1 MVEKLIRNGEV
12 AVIVSPEYG
21 AGWSSW
27 NKEVNPMDKRYVELI
42 LQGNILEAKELA
54 KKEGFY
60 NGGLDNAIIVWVPE
74 GWLFYI
80 TDTEGA
86 EELHYI
92 DAPTKIYTA

>member
-12 AVIVSPEYG
+12 AVIVSLEYG

-54 KKEGFY
+54 KKRGSIMV
-60 NGGLDNAIIVWVPE
+60 A
-74 GWLFYI
+74 
-80 TDTEGA
+80 
-86 EELHYI
+86 
-92 DAPTKIYTA
+92 